1 MAFLC
6 CNWQYLCVAVSF
18 TAAIFAKLMGTVC
31 SFLDDPPGDEDATNS
46 VDYSWL
52 LLFGVYYIIAR

>member
-1 MAFLC
+1 M
-6 CNWQYLCVAVSF
+6 VASF

-46 VDYSWL
+46 VDYCWL
-52 LLFGVYYIIAR
+52 LLFGVCYIIAH